1 MEGAKWIWLNKRG
14 PFKNCYARF
23 SRKFYIS
30 PERGLKGELRV
41 SVSDNYVL
49 WLNGVFAACGQYKDY
64 PFLKHYDQIELDGFL
79 REGENLSLIHI

>member
-49 WLNGVFAACGQYKDY
+49 WLNFVFAACGQYKDY
-64 PFLKHYDQIELDGFL
+64 PFL
-79 REGENLSLIHI
+79 